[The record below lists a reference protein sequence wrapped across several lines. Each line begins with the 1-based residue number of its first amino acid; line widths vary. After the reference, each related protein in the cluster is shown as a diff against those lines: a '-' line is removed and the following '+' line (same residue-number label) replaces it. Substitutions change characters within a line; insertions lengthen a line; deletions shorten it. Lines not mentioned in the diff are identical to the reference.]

1 MRLKIITPD
10 TQVVDRDARKVIAEA
25 PNGSFCLL
33 PRHIDFVAALVPGI
47 LIYETPENQ
56 EVFLAVDEGLLV
68 KCGDDVRVAVANA
81 VEASELA
88 RLRETVEERF
98 KEIDEHERRAM
109 KAVSK
114 IEAGFVRR
122 FLEIQRYGE

>member
-10 TQVVDRDARKVIAEA
+10 AQAVERDARKVIAEA

-47 LIYETPENQ
+47 LIYETPENK

-98 KEIDEHERRAM
+98 KEIDEHERRAL